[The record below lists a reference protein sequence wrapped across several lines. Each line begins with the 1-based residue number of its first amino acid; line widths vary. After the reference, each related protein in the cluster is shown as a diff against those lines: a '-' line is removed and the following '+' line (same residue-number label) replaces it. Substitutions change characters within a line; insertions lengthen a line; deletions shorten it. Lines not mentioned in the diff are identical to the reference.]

1 MPALASKKKKAMV
14 ASLEKKPKPKQKQK
28 QKQIVKTNVKVNVQS
43 AGGGGGATMPQA
55 FGDRTGENVRL
66 MNLVEQLSRT
76 RETAGAKVAIP
87 VSIPVPISV
96 PIPVNINMPIKKLEE
111 DQIAN
116 PSNDAATV
124 AGVFNAPIN
133 TITPSDLAN
142 SIAKNRA
149 YWQAINKQYNDFES
163 PVEEDV
169 IIKKKGGKR
178 GSYKEAAI
186 NLGRNIQNEFA
197 ARAQQGE
204 QLAPKT
210 QEEDLPFSMYNS
222 AF

>member
-1 MPALASKKKKAMV
+1 MPALASKKKKAI
-14 ASLEKKPKPKQKQK
+14 EKKAKPKQKQK

-43 AGGGGGATMPQA
+43 AGGGGGTTMPQA

-76 RETAGAKVAIP
+76 RVAL
-87 VSIPVPISV
+87 SKAEPISV
-96 PIPVNINMPIKKLEE
+96 TDMPIKTKEE
-111 DQIAN
+111 APIAN

-124 AGVFNAPIN
+124 AGVFNAPID
-133 TITPSDLAN
+133 TAAPFRALA
-142 SIAKNRA
+142 AKRA
-149 YWQAINKQYNDFES
+149 QMESQPDMYAGMES
-163 PVEEDV
+163 PQEEDV
-169 IIKKKGGKR
+169 ITTRRKGGKR

-204 QLAPKT
+204 QSAPQT
-210 QEEDLPFSMYNS
+210 QEEQLPFSMYNS

>member
-1 MPALASKKKKAMV
+1 MPALASKKKKAI
-14 ASLEKKPKPKQKQK
+14 EKKPKPKQKQK

-43 AGGGGGATMPQA
+43 AGGGGGTTMPQA

-76 RETAGAKVAIP
+76 RETAGARAALSKAE
-87 VSIPVPISV
+87 PISV
-96 PIPVNINMPIKKLEE
+96 TDMPIKTKEE
-111 DQIAN
+111 APIAN

-124 AGVFNAPIN
+124 AGVFNAPID
-133 TITPSDLAN
+133 TAAPFRALA
-142 SIAKNRA
+142 AKRA
-149 YWQAINKQYNDFES
+149 QMES
-163 PVEEDV
+163 QPDMYAGMEAPVEEDV
-169 IIKKKGGKR
+169 IITRRKGGKR

-186 NLGRNIQNEFA
+186 NIGRNIQNEFA

-204 QLAPKT
+204 QLAPQT
-210 QEEDLPFSMYNS
+210 QEEVLPFSMYNS